1 MLNKNPSYL
10 IKHRKKWQ
18 VKLTIPRDIRWAF
31 NNKTTFKRSTGC
43 NIDDLENAIIERDRI
58 VCKFKSIV
66 ELHRSSSADQRKL
79 KQLFGDEFSDRPLP
93 DDYRQSDRPQDQQNL
108 GINEE
113 KSTKINFIKN
123 VDSKLIQ
130 DTNNNTTGSN
140 VEGCIK
146 ERLLKKS
153 QKTRI
158 LRYDFWKD
166 DKNEL

>member
-79 KQLFGDEFSDRPLP
+79 KQLFGDEFSDVVLHVVCVHLQP
-93 DDYRQSDRPQDQQNL
+93 YR
-108 GINEE
+108 
-113 KSTKINFIKN
+113 KSPRSCTECENW
-123 VDSKLIQ
+123 
-130 DTNNNTTGSN
+130 
-140 VEGCIK
+140 CM
-146 ERLLKKS
+146 R
-153 QKTRI
+153 
-158 LRYDFWKD
+158 
-166 DKNEL
+166 